1 MLTRISDSK
10 EMAEKAVADG
20 DNTLK
25 KANNTYHLLQSFSSE
40 VQKSSENAKV
50 ALEDVPSI
58 SQQIRD
64 TEDIIRKA
72 EYVTWDTAK
81 PWVVLKWFSFQAL
94 QESHNNAN
102 NAKANAQDAQERY
115 ADQASKVSGY
125 DSTLNLRP
133 DLFVYSKDAE
143 AIRKN
148 ANDAKNEALTL
159 HQEANSLRSRIGST
173 ESRFGKL
180 EELADKDDVL
190 TEAAKAKVGQA
201 KTDSEEVQ
209 KQMQK
214 ALDSIKS
221 IIGELENMKE
231 ISIQDLDLL
240 GN

>member
-1 MLTRISDSK
+1 M
-10 EMAEKAVADG
+10 
-20 DNTLK
+20 
-25 KANNTYHLLQSFSSE
+25 
-40 VQKSSENAKV
+40 
-50 ALEDVPSI
+50 
-58 SQQIRD
+58 
-64 TEDIIRKA
+64 
-72 EYVTWDTAK
+72 
-81 PWVVLKWFSFQAL
+81 
-94 QESHNNAN
+94 
-102 NAKANAQDAQERY
+102 
-115 ADQASKVSGY
+115 
-125 DSTLNLRP
+125 TLNLRP
-133 DLFVYSKDAE
+133 DLFACSKDAE

>member
-1 MLTRISDSK
+1 M
-10 EMAEKAVADG
+10 
-20 DNTLK
+20 
-25 KANNTYHLLQSFSSE
+25 H
-40 VQKSSENAKV
+40 
-50 ALEDVPSI
+50 
-58 SQQIRD
+58 
-64 TEDIIRKA
+64 
-72 EYVTWDTAK
+72 
-81 PWVVLKWFSFQAL
+81 
-94 QESHNNAN
+94 ESHNNAN

-115 ADQASKVSGY
+115 ADQASKVSGH
-125 DSTLNLRP
+125 DLTLNLTP
-133 DLFVYSKDAE
+133 DLFAYSKDAE

-240 GN
+240 GKYSLLKP